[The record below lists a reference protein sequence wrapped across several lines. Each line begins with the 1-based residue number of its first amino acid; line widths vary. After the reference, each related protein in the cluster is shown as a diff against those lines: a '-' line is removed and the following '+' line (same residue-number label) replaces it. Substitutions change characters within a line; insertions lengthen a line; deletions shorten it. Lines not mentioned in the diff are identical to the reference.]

1 MSSKISTE
9 KLHLPISKQPTESTR
24 LTLKSCTSLRLS
36 DASFF
41 TCCLKSLFYF
51 ALQNLHYNFFS
62 IRNIP
67 SVDEAWKLPIP
78 AELTTRT
85 IRNAQVRALVKN

>member
-1 MSSKISTE
+1 MY
-9 KLHLPISKQPTESTR
+9 LHAAW
-24 LTLKSCTSLRLS
+24 SLYFILLGKTCVL
-36 DASFF
+36 FF
-41 TCCLKSLFYF
+41 C
-51 ALQNLHYNFFS
+51 

-85 IRNAQVRALVKN
+85 IRNAQVRALMKNYLVQL